1 MKSWSNVKEYVV
13 KIMNKA
19 LREEKF
25 PNHWKIGRVKV
36 LYKGLGKDPQLLKSY
51 RPLTLLPVMGKL
63 YEKII
68 NRKILEIIDGSNQLH
83 QRQYGFRQGKG
94 TEDAVVE
101 LLQKV
106 NATEKKYVLR
116 IFLDIAGAFENA

>member
-1 MKSWSNVKEYVV
+1 M
-13 KIMNKA
+13 
-19 LREEKF
+19 
-25 PNHWKIGRVKV
+25 GR
-36 LYKGLGKDPQLLKSY
+36 
-51 RPLTLLPVMGKL
+51 L

-68 NRKILEIIDGSNQLH
+68 NRKILEIIEGDNQLH

-101 LLQKV
+101 LLQKL
-106 NATEKKYVLR
+106 NATEKRYVLR